1 VKPFS
6 STIAELHWTESLQ
19 EKLARRRTPFEGVIV
34 TTRVALAFALLLAT
48 AGTQHA
54 AAAIVAID
62 AERDDDSIRI
72 HASADLNADAASA
85 WRVLTDYSRYI
96 EFIPDLRLSRVIAR
110 HGAMVTVEQSGDAA
124 LWLFKMPL
132 VMTFQIKE
140 IPPDR
145 LESRAVAGSLRALTS
160 SYALTP
166 LASGVRLDYAGR
178 ITPGFALFGVIEKT
192 VVEANVARQFEA
204 LAEEIERQSAA
215 AHSDPTTAKA
225 K

>member
-1 VKPFS
+1 
-6 STIAELHWTESLQ
+6 
-19 EKLARRRTPFEGVIV
+19 
-34 TTRVALAFALLLAT
+34 
-48 AGTQHA
+48 
-54 AAAIVAID
+54 
-62 AERDDDSIRI
+62 
-72 HASADLNADAASA
+72 
-85 WRVLTDYSRYI
+85 
-96 EFIPDLRLSRVIAR
+96 
-110 HGAMVTVEQSGDAA
+110 MVTVEQSGDAA